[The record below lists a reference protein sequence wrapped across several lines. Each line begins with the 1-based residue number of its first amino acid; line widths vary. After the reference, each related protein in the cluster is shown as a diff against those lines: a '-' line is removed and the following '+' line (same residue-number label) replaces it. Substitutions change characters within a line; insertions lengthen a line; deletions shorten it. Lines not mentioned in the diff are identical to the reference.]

1 MDRALPIVP
10 SMGDF
15 TWTDASSLSPDEGN
29 RDRPMAQASQPMD
42 MTWNGPNGA
51 AQMQGGQLSP
61 ASTSMEIPIDSSSA
75 PTMAN
80 SASPSCEGSLGSGN
94 AEQEDIDNDVH
105 WEQGS
110 DDVLAVPKLEPVE
123 DEFNFD
129 DLKTAPLTAAVPAEP
144 STNSQVK
151 QKRPR
156 GRPRK
161 HPLNPVI
168 NTSKVTKGRSKTGCI
183 TCRKRKKKCDEAKPR
198 CRYPLFSSSHRQS
211 YSHPFHRHEL
221 REECC
226 GLRGLSRKAN
236 LEERQRKS
244 RRRYVLSPCPCIRH
258 TRLTQLQDRMRRD
271 SLPSIT
277 LHPLFHGVETTED
290 KIFWKH
296 YINNFSNVLTVE
308 GEAKN
313 AFKDVILHL
322 ANRHQ
327 GLMHSILS
335 VSSKHIDFDA
345 PYGVK
350 LLQENPT
357 TSRQALQERSDHH
370 HEEAMKRFYE
380 DIANSVDKNDPEYQ
394 TEEYQTILSARYG
407 QILCRLLQTRAEGTA
422 TGEHRLHLQAF
433 QTLIED
439 SPPQDP
445 TFYTFITEFFQ
456 YHIYAD
462 DLLWHPDTMAKRLA
476 SDDWEPLSPIQ
487 PPRLLGVA
495 DGLLQCMAVI
505 TSLRNTIR
513 ENMTISNDP
522 PVDYIM
528 LFRAAEIN
536 TAIHDWTPHWPPGDS
551 RNRVALLYKQMM
563 FIYLF
568 RTIYPPS
575 ASARSGLSGLSSMPS
590 SSAST
595 PQRRASMAASVIS
608 TASTP
613 LFSSSH
619 GFNGFHL
626 PHSCPSS
633 RNPSRQ
639 SSMHEGDPR
648 RIPSRQSSMHE
659 GDPYSPYPAGFD
671 ASRVSSPPPKRR
683 PALDD
688 PRLISAV
695 DESLNIL
702 ESFNPSEPAQ
712 TLLLIPCMLVGIA
725 CFDLDRRERVRKAVR
740 SVRGY
745 TGLRNCDRVIE
756 LLEEVW
762 ALMDE
767 GDWLSVWDWQ
777 AVARR
782 IDIDVPCT

>member
-1 MDRALPIVP
+1 MNCEKNAVV
-10 SMGDF
+10 
-15 TWTDASSLSPDEGN
+15 
-29 RDRPMAQASQPMD
+29 
-42 MTWNGPNGA
+42 
-51 AQMQGGQLSP
+51 
-61 ASTSMEIPIDSSSA
+61 
-75 PTMAN
+75 
-80 SASPSCEGSLGSGN
+80 CEGYHEKQIWKSGKER
-94 AEQEDIDNDVH
+94 AEEGMFTFSTLIMPWHAQ
-105 WEQGS
+105 
-110 DDVLAVPKLEPVE
+110 
-123 DEFNFD
+123 
-129 DLKTAPLTAAVPAEP
+129 LTRIP
-144 STNSQVK
+144 
-151 QKRPR
+151 
-156 GRPRK
+156 
-161 HPLNPVI
+161 
-168 NTSKVTKGRSKTGCI
+168 
-183 TCRKRKKKCDEAKPR
+183 
-198 CRYPLFSSSHRQS
+198 
-211 YSHPFHRHEL
+211 
-221 REECC
+221 
-226 GLRGLSRKAN
+226 
-236 LEERQRKS
+236 
-244 RRRYVLSPCPCIRH
+244 
-258 TRLTQLQDRMRRD
+258 DRMRRE

-290 KIFWKH
+290 QIFWKH

-308 GEAKN
+308 GEARN
-313 AFKDVILHL
+313 AFKDIILHL

-345 PYGVK
+345 PYGAK
-350 LLQENPT
+350 LLQENPA

-370 HEEAMKRFYE
+370 HDEAMNRFHE
-380 DIANSVDKNDPEYQ
+380 DFANSVDKDDPEYQ

-462 DLLWHPDTMAKRLA
+462 DLLWHPDTRAKRLS
-476 SDDWEPLSPIQ
+476 SDDWEPVSPIQ
-487 PPRLLGVA
+487 PPRLLGVG
-495 DGLLQCMAVI
+495 DGLLKYMATI
-505 TSLRNTIR
+505 TALRNTIR
-513 ENMTISNDP
+513 ENMTTSNDP
-522 PVDYIM
+522 PVDYLM
-528 LFRAAEIN
+528 LFHAAEIN
-536 TAIHDWTPHWPPGDS
+536 TAIQDWTPHWPSGDS
-551 RNRVALLYKQMM
+551 RNRVGLLYKQMM

-595 PQRRASMAASVIS
+595 PQRRASMAASIVS
-608 TASTP
+608 TASAP
-613 LFSSSH
+613 VFGSSH
-619 GFNGFHL
+619 GFQGLYL

-648 RIPSRQSSMHE
+648 GSH
-659 GDPYSPYPAGFD
+659 PAAFD
-671 ASRVSSPPPKRR
+671 FSGASSPPPKRR

-695 DESLNIL
+695 DESLNLL

-712 TLLLIPCMLVGIA
+712 TLLLIPCVLVGIA
-725 CFDLDRRERVRKAVR
+725 CFDPDRRERVRKAVR
-740 SVRGY
+740 AVRGY
-745 TGLRNCDRVIE
+745 TGLRNCDRVTE

-767 GDWLSVWDWQ
+767 GDWVAVWDWQ

-782 IDIDVPCT
+782 IGIDVPCT